1 MDILFICRRCWPHPL
16 VIRTRRPQERRGQ
29 RQTVTTRDGG
39 SRRLCDILS
48 ATRLSHVTA
57 TQKGV
62 IPDRG
67 ASGDLDCL
75 RSIPA
80 FPNTT
85 STSVS
90 FVQRSQTS
98 MALNWT
104 MLDPKRKPIPLP
116 DEIQLI
122 EEDNAEVSL
131 TIPNA
136 PPSQGAT
143 AGGSG
148 GSRRVKATGK
158 AHLTDHRVGCTP
170 YYVTCL
176 LTDER
181 RQLIFVASSPNPDLD
196 SLSVPLASILA
207 TSFEQPLF
215 GSNYLSFDIK
225 PSVDGG
231 LTPGTKAEI
240 RLKDRGLFAFVSL
253 LEKSREKAIYMK
265 RQMESEVDTL
275 RM

>member
-1 MDILFICRRCWPHPL
+1 M
-16 VIRTRRPQERRGQ
+16 IRTRRSQERRGQ

-48 ATRLSHVTA
+48 ATRLSHVTD
-57 TQKGV
+57 TQKG
-62 IPDRG
+62 
-67 ASGDLDCL
+67 L
-75 RSIPA
+75 RSRWSSFWRSRLPS
-80 FPNTT
+80 FTNTT

-158 AHLTDHRVGCTP
+158 AHLTDHRVGCIQH
-170 YYVTCL
+170 YVFCL
-176 LTDER
+176 LTDDR